1 MEEGPAQVTKSC
13 MRYYHSATKMSQY
26 FLNRMYKKHCKYKYN
41 TTSLLCNKKRTL
53 YSKIVLQLIL
63 LLYFSTSFWCLSL
76 VLVWLVFSEPVCNVW
91 LKSVRMTERSFVQKE
106 TVFFSFYTKNLSR
119 KDDEYVFLLLWS

>member
-1 MEEGPAQVTKSC
+1 MEEGLVRVTKNC
-13 MRYYHSATKMSQY
+13 MCYYHSATKMSQY

-41 TTSLLCNKKRTL
+41 TTPLLCNKKRTL

-76 VLVWLVFSEPVCNVW
+76 VLVWLVFPDSVSAMCG
-91 LKSVRMTERSFVQKE
+91 LKVLEWRYVLLCRRKH
-106 TVFFSFYTKNLSR
+106 FFSFYTKNLSR
-119 KDDEYVFLLLWS
+119 KDDGYVFLLLWS